1 MLTDSFLDYLRYE
14 RNYSEKTVLAYGED
28 ISQLREFAQE
38 RMEKF
43 DPAEVKPELV
53 REWIVSLMDQGYTST
68 SVNRKLSSL
77 RSFYKYL
84 LRQGEVSVDPLRKIT
99 GPKNKKPL
107 PSFLKESEM
116 NKLLDDTD
124 FGEGLKGCRDRLII
138 EMFYATGM
146 RLSELIGLDDK
157 DVDFSASLLKVTGKR
172 NKQRLI
178 PFGDELKET
187 MLEYVDI
194 RNEMISGRSDAF
206 FVRENGER
214 LYKNLVYN
222 LVKRNLSK
230 VVTLKKRSPHVLR
243 HTFAT
248 TMLNN
253 DAELGAVKEL
263 LGHSS
268 LATTEIYTHTTFEE
282 LKKCINKLIHE
293 PKKEVSMEIRIQSIH
308 FDATEQLQAFI
319 QKKVSKLEKYYEDI
333 KKVEVSLKVVKP
345 ETAEN
350 KEAGITVLVPN
361 NDFHASKI
369 CDTFEE
375 AVDLCVEA
383 LEKQL
388 VKYKEKQRN
397 K

>member
-38 RMEKF
+38 EIGDF
-43 DPAEVKPELV
+43 NPAEVTPELI
-53 REWIVSLMDQGYTST
+53 REWIVSLMDKGYAST

-77 RSFYKYL
+77 RSFYKFL
-84 LRQGEVSVDPLRKIT
+84 LKKKVVFVDPLRKIT

-107 PSFLKESEM
+107 PSFLKENEM
-116 NKLLDDTD
+116 NRLLDDTD
-124 FGEGLKGCRDRLII
+124 FGEGFEGCRDHLII
-138 EMFYATGM
+138 EMFYATGI

-178 PFGDELKET
+178 PFGDELKEG
-187 MLEYVDI
+187 MLEYVNV
-194 RNEMISGRSDAF
+194 RNEQVLESGGAF
-206 FVRENGER
+206 FVRKNGER

-253 DAELGAVKEL
+253 EAELGAVKEL

-282 LKKCINKLIHE
+282 LKKVYK
-293 PKKEVSMEIRIQSIH
+293 
-308 FDATEQLQAFI
+308 QAH
-319 QKKVSKLEKYYEDI
+319 
-333 KKVEVSLKVVKP
+333 P
-345 ETAEN
+345 RA
-350 KEAGITVLVPN
+350 
-361 NDFHASKI
+361 
-369 CDTFEE
+369 
-375 AVDLCVEA
+375 
-383 LEKQL
+383 
-388 VKYKEKQRN
+388 
-397 K
+397 

>member
-124 FGEGLKGCRDRLII
+124 FGEGFKGCRDRLII

-263 LGHSS
+263 LGHSTGDYGD
-268 LATTEIYTHTTFEE
+268 LYAYHFLKN

-293 PKKEVSMEIRIQSIH
+293 PKKGG
-308 FDATEQLQAFI
+308 
-319 QKKVSKLEKYYEDI
+319 KYG
-333 KKVEVSLKVVKP
+333 
-345 ETAEN
+345 N
-350 KEAGITVLVPN
+350 
-361 NDFHASKI
+361 
-369 CDTFEE
+369 
-375 AVDLCVEA
+375 
-383 LEKQL
+383 
-388 VKYKEKQRN
+388 
-397 K
+397 

>member
-1 MLTDSFLDYLRYE
+1 MLTNSFLDYLRYE
-14 RNYSEKTVLAYGED
+14 RNYSEKTVSAYAED
-28 ISQLREFAQE
+28 ISQLEEFAGKE
-38 RMEKF
+38 RGEF
-43 DPAEVKPELV
+43 NPVEVKPDLI
-53 REWIVSLMDQGYTST
+53 REWIVSLMDKGYTST

-84 LRQGEVSVDPLRKIT
+84 LRQGRVEVDPLRKIS
-99 GPKNKKPL
+99 GPKNKKTL

-124 FGEGLKGCRDRLII
+124 FGDGFKGCRDRLVI

-178 PFGDELKET
+178 PFGDELRDT
-187 MLEYVDI
+187 MLAYVDV
-194 RNEMISGRSDAF
+194 RNETISERSGAF
-206 FVRENGER
+206 FIRENGER

-253 DAELGAVKEL
+253 EAELGAVKEL

-282 LKKCINKLIHE
+282 LKKVYK
-293 PKKEVSMEIRIQSIH
+293 
-308 FDATEQLQAFI
+308 QAH
-319 QKKVSKLEKYYEDI
+319 
-333 KKVEVSLKVVKP
+333 P
-345 ETAEN
+345 RA
-350 KEAGITVLVPN
+350 
-361 NDFHASKI
+361 
-369 CDTFEE
+369 
-375 AVDLCVEA
+375 
-383 LEKQL
+383 
-388 VKYKEKQRN
+388 
-397 K
+397 

>member
-1 MLTDSFLDYLRYE
+1 MLTNSFLDYLRYE
-14 RNYSEKTVLAYGED
+14 RNYSEKTVSAYGED
-28 ISQLREFAQE
+28 LLQLEEFAKE
-38 RMEKF
+38 ETGGF
-43 DPAEVKPELV
+43 NPVEVKPDLI
-53 REWIVSLMDQGYTST
+53 REWIVSLMDKGYTST

-84 LRQGEVSVDPLRKIT
+84 LRQGRVEVDPLRKIS

-116 NKLLDDTD
+116 NKLLDETD
-124 FGEGLKGCRDRLII
+124 FGDGFKGCRDHLII

-146 RLSELIGLDDK
+146 RLSELIDLDDK

-178 PFGDELKET
+178 PFGDELRDT
-187 MLEYVDI
+187 MLAYVDV
-194 RNEMISGRSDAF
+194 RNETVSERSGAF
-206 FVRENGER
+206 FIRENGER

-253 DAELGAVKEL
+253 EAELGAVKEL

-282 LKKCINKLIHE
+282 LKKVYK
-293 PKKEVSMEIRIQSIH
+293 
-308 FDATEQLQAFI
+308 QAH
-319 QKKVSKLEKYYEDI
+319 
-333 KKVEVSLKVVKP
+333 P
-345 ETAEN
+345 RA
-350 KEAGITVLVPN
+350 
-361 NDFHASKI
+361 
-369 CDTFEE
+369 
-375 AVDLCVEA
+375 
-383 LEKQL
+383 
-388 VKYKEKQRN
+388 
-397 K
+397 